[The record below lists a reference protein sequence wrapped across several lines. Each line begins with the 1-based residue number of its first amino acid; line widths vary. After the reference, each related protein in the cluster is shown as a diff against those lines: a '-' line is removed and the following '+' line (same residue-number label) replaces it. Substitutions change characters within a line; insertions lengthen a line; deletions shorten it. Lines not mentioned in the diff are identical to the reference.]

1 MYYDYFL
8 LNIFALLFYRNEIF
22 MQTNTHVLSAVAF
35 TVVITVV
42 VAMAAVVVVVV
53 LLCLV
58 LRMSEPIIL
67 KSLPIW
73 WLKFL
78 LFLAFVLKRFPSVFQ
93 LTLGWFFFFADGFGF
108 TFVDF

>member
-1 MYYDYFL
+1 
-8 LNIFALLFYRNEIF
+8 
-22 MQTNTHVLSAVAF
+22 MQTNTHVLSAASVAVAF

-42 VAMAAVVVVVV
+42 VAMAAVVAVVVV

-67 KSLPIW
+67 NSLPIW

-78 LFLAFVLKRFPSVFQ
+78 RFSAFVLKRFPSAFQ
-93 LTLGWFFFFADGFGF
+93 LILGWFLLTVLVFLLMR
-108 TFVDF
+108 

>member
-1 MYYDYFL
+1 MIL
-8 LNIFALLFYRNEIF
+8 LCFYRNEIF
-22 MQTNTHVLSAVAF
+22 MQTNTHVLSAASVAVAF

-67 KSLPIW
+67 NSLPIW

-78 LFLAFVLKRFPSVFQ
+78 RFSAFVLKRFPSAFQ
-93 LTLGWFFFFADGFGF
+93 LILGWFLLTVLVFLLMR
-108 TFVDF
+108 

>member
-1 MYYDYFL
+1 
-8 LNIFALLFYRNEIF
+8 
-22 MQTNTHVLSAVAF
+22 MQTNTHVLSAASVAVAF

-42 VAMAAVVVVVV
+42 VAMAAVVAVVVVVV

-67 KSLPIW
+67 NSLPIW

-78 LFLAFVLKRFPSVFQ
+78 RFSAFVLKRFPSAFQ
-93 LTLGWFFFFADGFGF
+93 LILGWFLLTVLVFLLLR
-108 TFVDF
+108 

>member
-1 MYYDYFL
+1 MIL
-8 LNIFALLFYRNEIF
+8 LCFYRNEIF
-22 MQTNTHVLSAVAF
+22 MQTNTHVLSAASVAVAF

-42 VAMAAVVVVVV
+42 VAMAAVVAVVVVVV

-67 KSLPIW
+67 NSLPIW

-78 LFLAFVLKRFPSVFQ
+78 RFSAFVLKRFPSAFQ
-93 LTLGWFFFFADGFGF
+93 LILGWFLLTVLVFLLLRR
-108 TFVDF
+108 

>member
-1 MYYDYFL
+1 MIL
-8 LNIFALLFYRNEIF
+8 LCFYRNEIF
-22 MQTNTHVLSAVAF
+22 MQTNTHVLSAASVAVAF

-42 VAMAAVVVVVV
+42 VAMAAVVAVVVVVVV

-67 KSLPIW
+67 NSLPIW

-78 LFLAFVLKRFPSVFQ
+78 RFSAFVLKRFPSAFQ
-93 LTLGWFFFFADGFGF
+93 LILGWFLLTVLVFLLLR
-108 TFVDF
+108 

>member
-1 MYYDYFL
+1 MIL
-8 LNIFALLFYRNEIF
+8 LCFYRNEIF
-22 MQTNTHVLSAVAF
+22 MQTNTHVLSAASVAVAF

-42 VAMAAVVVVVV
+42 VAMAAVVAVVVV

-67 KSLPIW
+67 NSLPIW

-78 LFLAFVLKRFPSVFQ
+78 RFSAFVLKRFPSAFQ
-93 LTLGWFFFFADGFGF
+93 LILGWFLLTVLVFLLMR
-108 TFVDF
+108 

>member
-1 MYYDYFL
+1 MIL
-8 LNIFALLFYRNEIF
+8 LCFYRNEIF
-22 MQTNTHVLSAVAF
+22 MQTNTHVLSAASVAVAF

-42 VAMAAVVVVVV
+42 VAMAAVVAVVVVVV

-67 KSLPIW
+67 NSLPIW

-78 LFLAFVLKRFPSVFQ
+78 RFSAFVLKRFPSAFQ
-93 LTLGWFFFFADGFGF
+93 LILGWFLLTVLVFLLLR
-108 TFVDF
+108 

>member
-1 MYYDYFL
+1 
-8 LNIFALLFYRNEIF
+8 
-22 MQTNTHVLSAVAF
+22 MQTNTHVLSAASVAVAF

-67 KSLPIW
+67 NSLPIW

-78 LFLAFVLKRFPSVFQ
+78 RFSAFVLKRFPSAFQ
-93 LTLGWFFFFADGFGF
+93 LILGWFLLTVLVFLLLR
-108 TFVDF
+108 

>member
-1 MYYDYFL
+1 
-8 LNIFALLFYRNEIF
+8 
-22 MQTNTHVLSAVAF
+22 MQTNTHVLSAASVAVAF

-67 KSLPIW
+67 NSLPIW

-78 LFLAFVLKRFPSVFQ
+78 RFSAFVLKRFPSAFQ
-93 LTLGWFFFFADGFGF
+93 LILGWFLLTVLVFLLLRR
-108 TFVDF
+108 

>member
-1 MYYDYFL
+1 
-8 LNIFALLFYRNEIF
+8 
-22 MQTNTHVLSAVAF
+22 MQTNTHVLSAASVAVAF

-53 LLCLV
+53 VLLCLV

-67 KSLPIW
+67 NSLPIW

-78 LFLAFVLKRFPSVFQ
+78 RFSAFVLKRFPSAFQ
-93 LTLGWFFFFADGFGF
+93 LILGWFLLTVLVFLLLR
-108 TFVDF
+108 

>member
-1 MYYDYFL
+1 MIL
-8 LNIFALLFYRNEIF
+8 LCFYRNEIF
-22 MQTNTHVLSAVAF
+22 MQTNTHVLSAASVAVAF

-67 KSLPIW
+67 NSLPIW

-78 LFLAFVLKRFPSVFQ
+78 RFSAFVLKRFPSAFQ
-93 LTLGWFFFFADGFGF
+93 LILGWFLLTVLVFLLLR
-108 TFVDF
+108 